1 MRRKLGTVVLAF
13 AVGLMFSVNSFAA
26 PSISGGSGGGSYSG
40 GGGGGGR
47 SSGSRVRIIRSSKG
61 STTNVTQVNPPGI
74 VPRSLDGSRK
84 TEIVSGDAAIAGL
97 PKEVVDKINGIN
109 EGKDLKTLFGREDLA
124 GYTALNKTSAIVS
137 KDSKTMTVKDMKSV
151 NILNVPNFVEGLK
164 KPIIL
169 FYNNATGMWE
179 ILEIGA
185 IDAAKKEITVTIPGS
200 GTFIIAYLK

>member
-1 MRRKLGTVVLAF
+1 MRRKLGTAVLAF
-13 AVGLMFSVNSFAA
+13 AVSLMFSVNGFAA

-40 GGGGGGR
+40 
-47 SSGSRVRIIRSSKG
+47 GSRVRIIRSSKG
-61 STTNVTQVNPPGI
+61 STTNVTQLNPPGI
-74 VPRSLDGSRK
+74 VPRSLDGSIK

-109 EGKDLKTLFGREDLA
+109 KGKDLKTLFGREDLA

-137 KDSKTMTVKDMKSV
+137 RDSKTMAVKDTKSV

-169 FYNNATGMWE
+169 FYNNATGRWE
-179 ILEIGA
+179 ILEISA
-185 IDAAKKEITVTIPGS
+185 IDAAKKEVTVTIPGS

>member
-1 MRRKLGTVVLAF
+1 MRRKLGTAVLAF
-13 AVGLMFSVNSFAA
+13 AVSLMFSVNGFAA

-40 GGGGGGR
+40 G
-47 SSGSRVRIIRSSKG
+47 SRVSIIRSSKG
-61 STTNVTQVNPPGI
+61 STTNVTQLNPPGI
-74 VPRSLDGSRK
+74 VPRSLDGSIK

-137 KDSKTMTVKDMKSV
+137 RDSKTMAVKDTKSV

-169 FYNNATGMWE
+169 FYNNATGRWE
-179 ILEIGA
+179 ILEISA
-185 IDAAKKEITVTIPGS
+185 IDAAKKEVTVTIPGS

>member
-1 MRRKLGTVVLAF
+1 MRRKLGTAVLAF
-13 AVGLMFSVNSFAA
+13 AVSLMFSVNGFAA

-40 GGGGGGR
+40 
-47 SSGSRVRIIRSSKG
+47 GSRVRIIRSSKG
-61 STTNVTQVNPPGI
+61 STTNVTQLNPPGI
-74 VPRSLDGSRK
+74 VPRSLDGSIK

-137 KDSKTMTVKDMKSV
+137 RDSKTMAVKDTKSV
-151 NILNVPNFVEGLK
+151 NILNVPNFVEGFK

-169 FYNNATGMWE
+169 FYNNATGRWE
-179 ILEIGA
+179 ILEISA
-185 IDAAKKEITVTIPGS
+185 IDAAKKEVTVTIPGS